1 VKVPDL
7 CESLRHCQLH
17 ALFDEAFSYFHIASD
32 DDGVSFNRG
41 LLLRGLLLL
50 DIL

>member
-1 VKVPDL
+1 VEPPDL
-7 CESLRHCQLH
+7 CESLRHLQLH

-32 DDGVSFNRG
+32 DDGVSLNRG
-41 LLLRGLLLL
+41 LLLRGLCLL